1 MARHPSILQITT
13 HDSGRHFG
21 CYGHSTLH
29 TPTIDALAADGV
41 RLTRYFAT
49 VPICSAS
56 RATQLTGFYP
66 QTHGLM
72 DLCGYPFRWRIRDD
86 VRHMSQLLK
95 AAAYTTHLFGI
106 QHEVVRE
113 ELPRLE
119 FNSIQGQGFPT
130 AKAIAADVADFLR
143 SRGKEPAPFYAQ
155 IGFFQTHTPFDHGGV
170 EPDDEHGVE
179 IPPYLADCESSR
191 RAIAAFQGAIRHV
204 DEAVS
209 VIVEALHESGREDDT
224 IVVFTTDHGIEM
236 PRAKWFLYDPGIAIA
251 CIVRYPE
258 AGVTGGG
265 ACDLLLSNVDYLP
278 TILDLAAIPAPDGLH
293 GKSFA
298 ASLRG
303 ECSEPLREAVFALYH
318 KSQSRCVR
326 TNRFSLIRHFD
337 APIDFAAVP
346 VRFEEVL
353 AKRGISQVELFD
365 LETDPNQFENVA
377 DKLEHEDVRARLDT
391 MLWEWMESVD
401 DPLLKGPV
409 RTPSYEAAM
418 GDYRA
423 WRGSAGT

>member
-1 MARHPSILQITT
+1 LARHPNILQITT

-21 CYGHSTLH
+21 CYGYPTLH
-29 TPTIDALAADGV
+29 TPAIDALAAEGV
-41 RLTRYFAT
+41 RLSNYFAT

-56 RATQLTGFYP
+56 RATQLTGLYP

-95 AAAYTTHLFGI
+95 ATGYTTHLFGI
-106 QHEVVRE
+106 QHEVIGD

-119 FNSIQGQGFPT
+119 FDSVQGQGFPT
-130 AKAIAADVADFLR
+130 AKALADDVAGFFRLR
-143 SRGKEPAPFYAQ
+143 RRREKPFYVQ

-170 EPDDEHGVE
+170 LPDDEHGVE

-191 RAIAAFQGAIRHV
+191 SAMAAFQGATRHA
-204 DEAVS
+204 DEAVG
-209 VIVEALHESGREDDT
+209 IIMDALRRSGLEEDT

-251 CIVRYPE
+251 CIVRWPGG
-258 AGVTGGG
+258 GVTGGRT
-265 ACDLLLSNVDYLP
+265 CDLLLSNVDYLP
-278 TILDLAAIPAPDGLH
+278 TIFSLAGIPVREGLH
-293 GKSFA
+293 GSSFA
-298 ASLRG
+298 AGLRG
-303 ECSEPLREAVFALYH
+303 ERVEPVREAVYALYH

-326 TNRFSLIRHFD
+326 TNRYSLIRHFD
-337 APIDFAAVP
+337 APIDFATVP

-353 AKRGISQVELFD
+353 AKRGIRQVELYD
-365 LETDPNQFENVA
+365 LDADPNQFDSVA
-377 DKLEHEDVRARLDT
+377 DKPGYADVRAHLDSL
-391 MLWEWMESVD
+391 LWEWMERVD

-409 RTPSYEAAM
+409 RTPSYE
-418 GDYRA
+418 
-423 WRGSAGT
+423 SAIGEYQSWKREGGH